1 MFRDCRLARMS
12 DGHYCL
18 VRDLGPVKGG
28 KGLKH
33 HEVVVDFS
41 LRGIRDVSKR
51 AILEGARRI
60 ALRVRPRARGESGPA
75 VEQPPSGVLA
85 GEGSHLAVSVL
96 PSPTRPHE
104 ASTDPRAPT
113 KLRRAVGSVAAAQ
126 GEHHLGA

>member
-1 MFRDCRLARMS
+1 MFKDCRLARMR

-41 LRGIRDVSKR
+41 LRGIRDISKR

-60 ALRVRPRARGESGPA
+60 AQRARPRGRAEGGSA
-75 VEQPPSGVLA
+75 VEQSSSSA
-85 GEGSHLAVSVL
+85 RADDRSDFAVSLL
-96 PSPTRPHE
+96 PSPTRP
-104 ASTDPRAPT
+104 R
-113 KLRRAVGSVAAAQ
+113 
-126 GEHHLGA
+126 

>member
-1 MFRDCRLARMS
+1 MS

-60 ALRVRPRARGESGPA
+60 AKRARPRARAEGAPA
-75 VEQPPSGVLA
+75 VEKSSNSA
-85 GEGSHLAVSVL
+85 RADERSDFAVSLL
-96 PSPTRPHE
+96 PSPTRPH
-104 ASTDPRAPT
+104 
-113 KLRRAVGSVAAAQ
+113 
-126 GEHHLGA
+126 

>member
-1 MFRDCRLARMS
+1 MS

-28 KGLKH
+28 KGLRH

-41 LRGIRDVSKR
+41 LRGIRDLSKR

-60 ALRVRPRARGESGPA
+60 AQRARPRARAEGGPA
-75 VEQPPSGVLA
+75 VEQSSSSTRA
-85 GEGSHLAVSVL
+85 DERSDFAVSLL
-96 PSPTRPHE
+96 PGPPRSHE
-104 ASTDPRAPT
+104 AGTEPRAPT
-113 KLRRAVGSVAAAQ
+113 KPRRAVGSVAGTH

>member
-1 MFRDCRLARMS
+1 MS

-41 LRGIRDVSKR
+41 LRGIRDISKR
-51 AILEGARRI
+51 AFLEGARRI
-60 ALRVRPRARGESGPA
+60 ALRVRPRARAESSPA
-75 VEQPPSGVLA
+75 VEQPSSGAPVN
-85 GEGSHLAVSVL
+85 EGCDLAVTGL
-96 PSPTRPHE
+96 PSPTQE
-104 ASTDPRAPT
+104 AGTEPRAPT
-113 KLRRAVGSVAAAQ
+113 KPRRAVGSVAAAH

>member
-1 MFRDCRLARMS
+1 MFKDCRLARMS

-41 LRGIRDVSKR
+41 VRGIRDLSKR

-60 ALRVRPRARGESGPA
+60 AQRVRPRARAEGDAA
-75 VEQPPSGVLA
+75 VEQSSNSVRG
-85 GEGSHLAVSVL
+85 GESSDFAVSLL
-96 PSPTRPHE
+96 PSPTRP
-104 ASTDPRAPT
+104 R
-113 KLRRAVGSVAAAQ
+113 
-126 GEHHLGA
+126 